1 MQLTFKNAAYFFNS
15 KKGKITSNGQIAIDT
30 KDMCNF
36 GEIRS
41 NQLLLNSSS
50 QIDNHGEIAV
60 QDKLHITGSG
70 TTINHGRL
78 SSTTGTIDT
87 ECEKFEQIQGE
98 LISRSVRLASK
109 QSVIN
114 GTVRGQEIELQ
125 NEVTNNGTLD
135 FQKGSIAGA
144 LRNNGQAN
152 FSKLLQLSGDRSTI
166 DNHGTINNEELI
178 ANSKVGLISGGQIN
192 SQRIKVKQHLQANTN
207 FKSLKSIDVAAPA
220 SLLLQEGSNTRNLQ
234 NLNNRGKARI
244 LSSTPKLE
252 KLQNCG
258 HLQLENGSEI
268 SDIKSLDNL
277 RGTND
282 IKAKFPNVS
291 SMHVTTGTTTNFKK
305 GSQLP
310 EVKEIVVQNGASLN
324 LDEGVTDSSK
334 VSGLYNF
341 GTTTIN
347 SKFGKLDAIY
357 NGNNAALHLL
367 KDIKIGKR
375 KITKNDRKII
385 SKNLPSDI
393 SLLNDGKVL
402 IKTQGQRFVTLE
414 GDYVASNDAILRLDD
429 GGIRANK
436 FINDGI
442 IYSPDGLKVTQH
454 SNNSQ
459 WGRCVAE
466 KFIEYNAKGTELKLG
481 GHLKPTITGNDKTLK
496 INAERGINVVT
507 DTNMNVDLDISSP
520 TMTFE
525 GDLTARSLKANTNE
539 FSIKKARKKK
549 ITVSAKENFDIT
561 TRNFANDGGRLQ
573 TQGSKK
579 SNLNVSGQFK
589 NTGGGRITYERDL
602 VTWYSFDDGK
612 LTEHNSEVYHTVYKP
627 HLDKAGVITTGGLL
641 DINAKEFDNSF
652 GIINAA
658 KGLNINVQR
667 ALHNECGLIYSG
679 GTTYLNGAGLYNGY
693 VAGSKSFYGVNPNEP
708 VYERRPVPYQVWI
721 QSGYST
727 RAGGFRGMF
736 GGSNWHDTSHWE
748 TRYRDE
754 DVIVGYKPKTSYSFG
769 SRYPGYIFSAGDLK
783 IDAANK
789 PSYFSSSYFGT
800 IVSGGN
806 IFFKG
811 HKQETLNS
819 YDIGKLIARGNV
831 NLELRKAALDQLAIQ
846 AQNIFMNLIKD
857 LTIRG
862 IISPILLPTGQVV
875 QLIDLQKFGT
885 QLGFL
890 TDNVIFRQRGEARKT
905 VTTLLPMG
913 LSSPT
918 EPSVSIYNTHS
929 SGFMGAVPESSF
941 FASSVHD
948 SIINQLL
955 LLTLTPIYGRDI
967 LLRIDLTER
976 LVKTGAKIADS
987 VRNSREIVLPG
998 GNPAIL
1004 FDKSLNPDIEMEVDG
1019 QKMMLPLYNPYLL
1032 TDTLSRVIN
1041 KIQAEKLIAIKTL
1054 GNIKLAPGKM
1064 NLESEDLSLKAQK
1077 QIEIAAEFQYSPYGR
1092 VGVDP
1097 VVIEQRG
1104 KFEAEGKEGIHSRGA
1119 RITAKSIR
1127 LHSSEGDIIDSAMPL
1142 DMDYKFSWGRVTG
1155 EQKTIT
1161 SVFTG
1166 NGIEFSAP
1174 NGIVEQHGTDLLAG
1188 AQGVMFEGKY
1198 DWQPAYQKSF
1208 YATSDRK
1215 GMTTSETQVPKPGG
1229 IQSTGGI
1236 IFKSKDATLAGA
1248 TIVTSK
1254 ISYPEDGDL
1263 TFNPAYVEQ
1272 KNHSVTIKN
1281 GLFGSSKAEFVQDRS
1296 IPVGAKILADKFEAL
1311 GMGKL
1316 EMVDVTGQIL
1326 DAVIEKTLIERAAY
1340 ETNHTVIT
1348 QHSSGFFAPKINGD
1362 VFINALEN
1370 ANKVVT
1376 FGDALPTAFNVV
1388 GSGVKTLAHA
1398 EMMSNLSK
1406 MENPMLT
1413 LSKIFLGRFVTG
1425 FGYSNIK
1432 TTIKIDEK
1440 RPHQS
1445 QMKIGLLRIS
1455 NDRTHLEG
1463 IWDIEGKGT
1472 IKTGKFTTQAPKHEV
1487 KQEVKTSGY
1496 SITFSPDSFLTACF
1510 SPKAL
1515 VDALPNVSV
1524 IEQESRSELTE
1535 NVAQIVNADDLFIR
1549 CDDVVFSGSQIQAR
1563 LIDAIVTNDLTIEDL
1578 RSEFRS
1584 ESHDNSIGV
1593 ELSGIASLVHTVKP
1607 GVGPSDPRLKSIPRV
1622 RFADEEELS
1631 RRVQHL
1637 ASLVGTE
1644 KFYLTVGKL
1653 LYKKS
1658 AEVGLRP
1665 DGVVVKSDAEKI
1677 SAGKILEEKLSETH
1691 EHDRRVINPCAAEFI
1706 NMISEVDA
1714 LQQLR
1719 QQISRTTYSQA
1730 MNEGLTDADAREL
1743 SESKANAFE
1752 ENVANLQ
1759 QEVDDLKQFVQKSEK
1774 PSAKQKPIKKAQ
1786 QVEDKKS
1793 DVPYV
1798 ESVLPFGVGMSEDT
1812 SSVHGM
1818 IASALLDQPEVS
1830 PREQVQTFIPQNNL
1844 GHVVKKLTFAR
1855 YRLEQLSEAYPTAA
1869 EYVGDIFVGGVYVL
1883 QGAEYAGAFM
1893 LGGPAGVGAKY
1904 AQQEGMSY
1912 LIEHGIDESSRAT
1925 AAQIT
1930 TDPTLQ
1936 QEFAETIKLVS
1947 YAALCAGTIKAGKKI
1962 IEMVKSNRAIQ
1973 RKIGNMG
1980 KFRELTDK
1988 QGGSSFNDGKQ
1999 AHHMPAQRYLE
2010 NYELDSKE
2018 GLAII
2023 MTDAQHA
2030 KTRTFKGRARNIDLQ
2045 SSYRDELAR
2054 DIKDVKRILKEDG
2067 SWTPDVRQSVLQGLD
2082 NFRNEFPQ
2090 LFEKVKK

>member
-1 MQLTFKNAAYFFNS
+1 
-15 KKGKITSNGQIAIDT
+15 
-30 KDMCNF
+30 MCNL
-36 GEIRS
+36 GELKS

-60 QDKLHITGSG
+60 QGKLHITGSG

-98 LISRSVRLASK
+98 LISRSVKLASK

-114 GTVRGQEIELQ
+114 GIVRGQEIELQ
-125 NEVTNNGTLD
+125 NAVTNNGTLD

-258 HLQLENGSEI
+258 HLQLENDSEI
-268 SDIKSLDNL
+268 PASLDNL

-282 IKAKFPNVS
+282 IRAKFSNVS
-291 SMHVTTGTTTNFKK
+291 NMRINAGTTINFKK

-367 KDIKIGKR
+367 QNIKIGRR
-375 KITKNDRKII
+375 KVTKDDRKII

-402 IKTQGQRFVTLE
+402 IKTQEQRFVTLE
-414 GDYVASNDAILRLDD
+414 GDYVASNDAILRLDK

-436 FINDGI
+436 FMNDGI

-466 KFIEYNAKGTELKLG
+466 KFIEYNAKGTELQLG
-481 GHLKPTITGNDKTLK
+481 GRFQPIIQGNDKKLK
-496 INAERGINVVT
+496 INAERGTKVVA

-539 FSIKKARKKK
+539 FSIKKAEKKK

-561 TRNFANDGGRLQ
+561 TRNFTNDGGRLQ

-589 NTGGGRITYERDL
+589 NTGGGRITYERDP

-658 KGLNINVQR
+658 KGLNINLQR

-708 VYERRPVPYQVWI
+708 VYERRPVPYQVRI
-721 QSGYST
+721 QSGYHYRS
-727 RAGGFRGMF
+727 GSWPFRHTK
-736 GGSNWHDTSHWE
+736 WCDTSHWE

-769 SRYPGYIFSAGDLK
+769 SRYPGYIFSVGDLK
-783 IDAANK
+783 IDAASK

-875 QLIDLQKFGT
+875 QLIDLQKFGK

-890 TDNVIFRQRGEARKT
+890 TDNSTFRQQGDARKT

-913 LSSPT
+913 LSSST

-929 SGFMGAVPESSF
+929 SGFMGEAPKSSF

-967 LLRIDLTER
+967 LLRIDLIER

-987 VRNSREIVLPG
+987 VRGSREIVLPG

-1004 FDKSLNPDIEMEVDG
+1004 FNKSLNPDIEMEVDG
-1019 QKMMLPLYNPYLL
+1019 QKVMVPLYNPYLL

-1054 GNIKLAPGKM
+1054 GNIKLAPGEM
-1064 NLESEDLSLKAQK
+1064 NLDSEDLSLKAQK

-1104 KFEAEGKEGIHSRGA
+1104 KFEAEGKEGVFSRGA
-1119 RITAKSIR
+1119 NITAKSIKLR
-1127 LHSSEGDIIDSAMPL
+1127 SSEGNVVDSEMPL
-1142 DMDYKFSWGRVTG
+1142 DMNYKFSWGSVTG

-1208 YATSDRK
+1208 YATSNRK

-1398 EMMSNLSK
+1398 EMMLNLSK

-1425 FGYSNIK
+1425 FGYSNVR

-1472 IKTGKFTTQAPKHEV
+1472 IKTEKFTTQAPKHEV

-1510 SPKAL
+1510 SPQAM
-1515 VDALPNVSV
+1515 VGAMPNVSV
-1524 IEQESRSELTE
+1524 IEMESRSQLSE
-1535 NVAQIVNADDLFIR
+1535 NIAQVINADDLFVR
-1549 CDDVVFSGSQIQAR
+1549 CDDAVFNGSQIRAR

-1578 RSEFRS
+1578 RNEFRS
-1584 ESHDNSIGV
+1584 ESHDQSIGV
-1593 ELSGIASLVHTVKP
+1593 ELSGIASMIHNVDL
-1607 GVGPSDPRLKSIPRV
+1607 GIGFGDPRLKAIPRI
-1622 RFADEEELS
+1622 RFAEEHELS
-1631 RRVQHL
+1631 RRVQNL

-1644 KFYLTVGKL
+1644 KFYLTVGKS
-1653 LYKKS
+1653 LYKRS

-1691 EHDRRVINPCAAEFI
+1691 EHDRRVINPCTAEFI

-1719 QQISRTTYSQA
+1719 QQISRTTYNQA
-1730 MNEGLTDADAREL
+1730 MNEGMTDVDARAL
-1743 SESKANAFE
+1743 SEANAEAFE
-1752 ENVANLQ
+1752 EDVANLQ
-1759 QEVDDLKQFVQKSEK
+1759 QEVDDLKQFVQKSDK
-1774 PSAKQKPIKKAQ
+1774 APKQKSTKQAEKTAKAKRQ
-1786 QVEDKKS
+1786 KSVE
-1793 DVPYV
+1793 PHI
-1798 ESVLPFGVGMSEDT
+1798 ESVLPFGIVASEDT

-1830 PREQVQTFIPQNNL
+1830 PRDQVQAFIPQNNL
-1844 GHVVKKLTFAR
+1844 GHVIKKLTFAR
-1855 YRLEQLSEAYPTAA
+1855 YRLEQLAEAYPTAA
-1869 EYVGDIFVGGVYVL
+1869 EYVGNVFMGGVYVL

-1947 YAALCAGTIKAGKKI
+1947 YAALCAGTIKGGKKI
-1962 IEMVKSNRAIQ
+1962 IEVVKSNRAIQ